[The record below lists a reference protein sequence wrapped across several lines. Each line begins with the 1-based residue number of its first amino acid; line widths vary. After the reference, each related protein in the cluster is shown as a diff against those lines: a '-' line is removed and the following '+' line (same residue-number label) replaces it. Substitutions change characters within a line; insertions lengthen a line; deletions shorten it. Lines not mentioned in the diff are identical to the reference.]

1 MVFFFFQMKEKCV
14 GRHSGLYLCCQG
26 EERTQK
32 HLRTK
37 GSLQSVASYS
47 FRNFLDSVNTGMGE
61 IIGVV
66 EMNVDQVQKVTS
78 DVEMMRSAGTVW

>member
-1 MVFFFFQMKEKCV
+1 
-14 GRHSGLYLCCQG
+14 
-26 EERTQK
+26 
-32 HLRTK
+32 
-37 GSLQSVASYS
+37 
-47 FRNFLDSVNTGMGE
+47 MGE